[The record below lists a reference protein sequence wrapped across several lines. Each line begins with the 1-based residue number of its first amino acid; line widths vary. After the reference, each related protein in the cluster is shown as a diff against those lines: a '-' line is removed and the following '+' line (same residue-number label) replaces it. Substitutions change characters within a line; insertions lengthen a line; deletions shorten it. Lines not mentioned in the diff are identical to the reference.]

1 MFQFGPKLCLHS
13 DRNTTPCD
21 KPVSEILLELAN
33 KITPNKTCKFNINR
47 QFVLDGAIRG
57 FKRVSYDPTATMS
70 VRFSDDLGTYEEAID
85 LGGPRREFLTLL
97 MEALLRSPMFEGV
110 EEKKQNLTL
119 DSKGMLHI
127 SL

>member
-1 MFQFGPKLCLHS
+1 M
-13 DRNTTPCD
+13 PCD
-21 KPVSEILLELAN
+21 KPASEILLQLAS

-47 QFVLDGAIRG
+47 QSVLDGAIRG

-119 DSKGMLHI
+119 DSKGMFHVYL
-127 SL
+127 